1 MLNDYFWFRFF
12 RRRRHAMRRG
22 TPLILV
28 LLVIAG
34 LLYAAVF
41 VIAAMQGAPRIH
53 AH

>member
-12 RRRRHAMRRG
+12 RLRKHAIRRG
-22 TPLILV
+22 TPLIVV

-34 LLYAAVF
+34 LIYAAVF
-41 VIAAMQGAPRIH
+41 VIAAMQGAHRIH